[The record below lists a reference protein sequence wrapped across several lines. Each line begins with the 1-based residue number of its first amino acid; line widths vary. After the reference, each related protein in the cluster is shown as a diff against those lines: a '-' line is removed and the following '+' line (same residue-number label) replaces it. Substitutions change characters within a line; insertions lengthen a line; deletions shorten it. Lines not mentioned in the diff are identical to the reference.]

1 MLAFFIW
8 NGLLEAQELRLDVPR
23 ADLAV
28 DDDGQSI
35 TFTTWIWVLMVA
47 LAGAT
52 SVAFALL
59 LWWNVIRE
67 KQKDIEVLQET
78 VEDADSPVQ
87 KPTINLGLQNLVL
100 EDFDLVPQFSPET
113 KHYSAWIDEGIDSIR
128 ITAFPAVN
136 GYPSGLDLE
145 KELHIEAK
153 CRHVGSKKVRRIPL
167 LSGERSPE
175 ISLLK
180 PSVAGPPI
188 KPRDDLEQSKDLESD
203 ALLNVELILKLGTLP
218 NMAAQKE
225 KKGEEYTLLFWAKD
239 GSLASGKIV
248 PELYTG
254 SKDHFVGEVNGELEE
269 IKLDA
274 VVCKQETYTIQMHRR
289 LNFRRLPTRS
299 MKQEDAAAKKKKAVV
314 ESDNQ
319 SAVAGEPS
327 NAPSMPK
334 KSQQQT
340 HSPPRA
346 PPPTPRRLESIV
358 KKDLRGGKPYPYTQ
372 KNVASKF
379 RQ

>member
-1 MLAFFIW
+1 MAALLIW
-8 NGLLEAQELRLDVPR
+8 NGLVEAQELRLDVPR
-23 ADLAV
+23 ADLVV

-52 SVAFALL
+52 SVAFVLL
-59 LWWNVIRE
+59 LWWNAARE
-67 KQKDIEVLQET
+67 RKGDIEVLKET
-78 VEDADSPVQ
+78 VDDTISPVQ
-87 KPTINLGLQNLVL
+87 KPALSLGLRNLIL
-100 EDFDLVPQFSPET
+100 EDFELVPQFSPET

-128 ITAFPAVN
+128 ITAFPALT

-145 KELHIEAK
+145 KELRIEAK

-180 PSVAGPPI
+180 PSVTGPSI
-188 KPRDDLEQSKDLESD
+188 KSKDELEQSKDLESD
-203 ALLNVELILKLGTLP
+203 ALLNVELILKLGTPP
-218 NMAAQKE
+218 NTAAQKE

-239 GSLASGKIV
+239 GRLVSGKVV
-248 PELYTG
+248 PELYAS

-269 IKLDA
+269 IKVDA
-274 VVCKQETYTIQMHRR
+274 VVYKQETYTLQMHRR

-299 MKQEDAAAKKKKAVV
+299 RKQEDAAEKKKKTMV
-314 ESDNQ
+314 EPYNQ

-327 NAPSMPK
+327 NAPSTPK
-334 KSQQQT
+334 KSQQQSY
-340 HSPPRA
+340 SPPRA